1 MRPLTAHDQHG
12 ANLYRRSMTA
22 EPPPS
27 PLPPSPRTGARS
39 AAGRMAGELALVTG
53 STSGI
58 GRAIAVEFAAEG
70 ARVVVQGR
78 DAERGAVV
86 VEAARAAGGEAHFV
100 AADLVDLDA
109 CDALVAEAAAHLG
122 GLTVLVNNAV
132 GVSAGRDSAV
142 AEMSTEYWEI
152 ALRVNLTA
160 PMALCRAALPHMRAA
175 GHGSIINV
183 SSRQAE
189 RPSAG
194 MAAYCASKGGLNALT
209 RALAVEYSAEGIR
222 ANTLSPGFVVNDRRD
237 ADMTPERRARFERMH
252 FTRLGNARDC
262 AYAAVY
268 LASRE
273 SEFLT
278 GINLQLDGGSSIG
291 RAAVLG

>member
-1 MRPLTAHDQHG
+1 MPEARPP
-12 ANLYRRSMTA
+12 RS
-22 EPPPS
+22 PS
-27 PLPPSPRTGARS
+27 PTARPPG
-39 AAGRMAGELALVTG
+39 GRMAGELALVTG

-70 ARVVVQGR
+70 ARVVVHGR
-78 DAERGAVV
+78 DPDRGRAT
-86 VEAARAAGGEAHFV
+86 VEEARAAGGEAHFV
-100 AADLVDLDA
+100 PADLSDDGA
-109 CDALVAEAAAHLG
+109 AEGLVADTVAQLG

-132 GVSAGRDSAV
+132 GASGGHDSAV
-142 AEMSTEYWEI
+142 AEMSTEYWET

-160 PMALCRAALPHMRAA
+160 PMLLCRAAIPHMRAA
-175 GHGSIINV
+175 GHGSIVNV

-209 RALAVEYSAEGIR
+209 RALAVEYGKEGIR

-237 ADMTPERRARFERMH
+237 ADITPERRARYEAMH
-252 FTRLGNARDC
+252 LTRLGTARDC

-268 LASRE
+268 LASYE
-273 SEFLT
+273 SDFLT

>member
-1 MRPLTAHDQHG
+1 MTSAPTPSDPSEPLVRP
-12 ANLYRRSMTA
+12 
-22 EPPPS
+22 
-27 PLPPSPRTGARS
+27 
-39 AAGRMAGELALVTG
+39 GRMAGELALVTG

-58 GRAIAVEFAAEG
+58 GRAVALEFAAEG
-70 ARVVVQGR
+70 ARVVVHGR
-78 DAERGAVV
+78 DAGRGRAVV
-86 VEAARAAGGEAHFV
+86 DEAAALGGAAHFV
-100 AADLVDLDA
+100 AADLSG
-109 CDALVAEAAAHLG
+109 EAAAEQLVEEAADWLG

-132 GVSAGRDSAV
+132 GVSAGKDSV
-142 AEMSTEYWEI
+142 VGEMSTEYWEG

-160 PMALCRAALPHMRAA
+160 PMVLCRGALPHMLAA

-209 RALAVEYSAEGIR
+209 RALAVEYGKENIR
-222 ANTLSPGFVVNDRRD
+222 ANTLSPGYVVNDRRD
-237 ADMTPERRARFERMH
+237 ADITPERRARYEAMH
-252 FTRLGNARDC
+252 LTRLGNARDC

-268 LASRE
+268 LASHE

-278 GINLQLDGGSSIG
+278 GINLQLDGGSSVG

>member
-1 MRPLTAHDQHG
+1 
-12 ANLYRRSMTA
+12 
-22 EPPPS
+22 
-27 PLPPSPRTGARS
+27 
-39 AAGRMAGELALVTG
+39 MAGELALVTG
-53 STSGI
+53 ATSGI

-70 ARVVVQGR
+70 ARVIVHGR
-78 DAERGAVV
+78 DGERGAAV
-86 VEAARAAGGEAHFV
+86 VELARAAGGEAHFV
-100 AADLVDLDA
+100 AADLGGLEA
-109 CDALVAEAAAHLG
+109 AAALVAEAAERLG

-132 GVSAGRDSAV
+132 GVSAGRDSIV
-142 AEMSTEYWEI
+142 GEMSTEYWEL
-152 ALRVNLTA
+152 ALRINLTA
-160 PMALCRAALPHMRAA
+160 PMVLCRAALPHMRAA

-209 RALAVEYSAEGIR
+209 RALAVEYGAENIR

-237 ADMTPERRARFERMH
+237 ADMTPERRARFEGMH

>member
-1 MRPLTAHDQHG
+1 MTTTA
-12 ANLYRRSMTA
+12 APTPSSAPRR
-22 EPPPS
+22 EP
-27 PLPPSPRTGARS
+27 G
-39 AAGRMAGELALVTG
+39 GRMAGELALVTG

-70 ARVVVQGR
+70 ARVVVHGR
-78 DAERGAVV
+78 DAERGRAV

-100 AADLVDLDA
+100 AADLSELA
-109 CDALVAEAAAHLG
+109 AAETLVAEAVDRLG

-132 GVSAGRDSAV
+132 GVSAGRDARV
-142 AEMSTEYWEI
+142 GDVTTEYWEL
-152 ALRVNLTA
+152 ALRINLTA
-160 PMALCRAALPHMRAA
+160 PMVLCRAALPHMLTA
-175 GHGSIINV
+175 GHGSIVNV

-209 RALAVEYSAEGIR
+209 RALAVEYGAENIR
-222 ANTLSPGFVVNDRRD
+222 ANTLSPGYVVNDRRD
-237 ADMTPERRARFERMH
+237 ADMTPEDRARREAMH
-252 FTRLGNARDC
+252 VTRLGEARDC

-278 GINLQLDGGSSIG
+278 GINLQLDGGSSIA
-291 RAAVLG
+291 RAAVIG